1 MGIIMNI
8 NENEPIFSIGIAAK
22 KLDIAVPTM
31 RMYEKAGLII
41 PFRTDTGCRFYSIA
55 DLKRIAYIRNL
66 IKKESLNLAGIRR
79 LMALIPCWE
88 LKPCPQES
96 RKKCPAYNDCK
107 NICWMLPETICKAE
121 DRICISC
128 SVYLQS
134 CETTN
139 NLKQVLRTSRD

>member
-1 MGIIMNI
+1 MQIS
-8 NENEPIFSIGIAAK
+8 ENEPIFSIGVAAK

-41 PFRTDTGCRFYSIA
+41 PYRTDTARRFYSIS
-55 DLKRIAYIRNL
+55 DLRRITYIRAL
-66 IKKESLNLAGIRR
+66 IKEESLNLAGIRR

-88 LKPCPQES
+88 LKPCSNGHKE
-96 RKKCPAYNDCK
+96 KCPAFNDCK
-107 NICWMLPETICKAE
+107 NICWMLPDTLCKAE
-121 DRICISC
+121 NRNCIDC

-139 NLKQVLRTSRD
+139 NLKHIIYRK